1 MFLTVY
7 RVIDLQPSG
16 SQNQG
21 WVVEIDIE
29 ADLVRGRP
37 RGARGIWAS
46 RGVLFALI
54 ARDMTSRYRRT
65 VLGATWAIVQPLL
78 FTVIISLVHKVGSSG
93 GQFIP
98 YPVYVYSGFL
108 IWTFFSSAMQGASL
122 SVLGAQG
129 LVSASYFPRHVLPWV
144 SIGLQLV
151 DLAVGL
157 IGLGGLMAV
166 YGVPPSPRAVLLPFV
181 VVLLALAAGGVGSLL
196 AGLVV
201 VFRDVGNVTPFLAL
215 AWLFATPSLYVSPA
229 VLQDSAWYQ
238 GGMRNVLAA
247 VNPLSGLLDLFRFC
261 AFGGPLGTAEVAVTI
276 VTTLVLVV
284 GGHRTFAHFEARFT
298 DVI

>member
-93 GQFIP
+93 GH
-98 YPVYVYSGFL
+98 PVVHR
-108 IWTFFSSAMQGASL
+108 THDA
-122 SVLGAQG
+122 
-129 LVSASYFPRHVLPWV
+129 
-144 SIGLQLV
+144 
-151 DLAVGL
+151 
-157 IGLGGLMAV
+157 
-166 YGVPPSPRAVLLPFV
+166 PSPA
-181 VVLLALAAGGVGSLL
+181 
-196 AGLVV
+196 
-201 VFRDVGNVTPFLAL
+201 
-215 AWLFATPSLYVSPA
+215 
-229 VLQDSAWYQ
+229 
-238 GGMRNVLAA
+238 
-247 VNPLSGLLDLFRFC
+247 PLSCALDR
-261 AFGGPLGTAEVAVTI
+261 
-276 VTTLVLVV
+276 
-284 GGHRTFAHFEARFT
+284 
-298 DVI
+298 